1 MNTFAKKIS
10 VFCAVASFFTLANY
24 SISLQKEISRLEGIV
39 QLEELRSKVNSEW
52 ANELLYSRMS
62 DLNGLTS
69 DSLVQQGRLE
79 GITAFLRNEED
90 FSSTWHEGYEQG
102 LSQNEYIA
110 DMRYED
116 GYHAAMQDV
125 DPNHPDISQ
134 LRPVKEGA
142 ILIPTFDDKIGETL
156 PSVEESIE
164 EFNQKAENLFNQ
176 EDE

>member
-1 MNTFAKKIS
+1 MNTFAKKIA

-79 GITAFLRNEED
+79 GITTFLRDEED

-110 DMRYED
+110 DMKYED
-116 GYHAAMQDV
+116 GYHAAMEDV
-125 DPNHPDISQ
+125 YPDHAVIIEK
-134 LRPVKEGA
+134 RPVEEGA
-142 ILIPTFDDKIGETL
+142 ILTPSFDENVGETL
-156 PSVEESIE
+156 QSTEEAIE
-164 EFNQKAENLFNQ
+164 EFNQKVENLFNK

>member
-1 MNTFAKKIS
+1 MNTVTKKIA
-10 VFCAVASFFTLANY
+10 VFCVAASFFTLANY
-24 SISLQKEISRLEGIV
+24 SISLQREISRLEGIV

-52 ANELLYSRMS
+52 ANELLYGRIS
-62 DLNGLTS
+62 DLNGQAS

-79 GITAFLRNEED
+79 GITTFLRNEED
-90 FSSTWHEGYEQG
+90 FSSIWHEGYERG

-110 DMRYED
+110 DMKYED
-116 GYHAAMQDV
+116 GYHAAMKDV
-125 DPNHPDISQ
+125 RPDHPDISQ

-142 ILIPTFDDKIGETL
+142 ILVPSFDENIGDTL

-164 EFNQKAENLFNQ
+164 VFNKKVENLFK